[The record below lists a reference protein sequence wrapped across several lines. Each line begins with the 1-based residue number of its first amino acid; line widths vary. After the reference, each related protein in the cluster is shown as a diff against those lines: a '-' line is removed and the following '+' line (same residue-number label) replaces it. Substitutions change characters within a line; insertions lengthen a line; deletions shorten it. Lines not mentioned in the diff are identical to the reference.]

1 MIDLNLFSTQLIQT
15 GQGSKTALSGSGTL
29 GGQGLAIGNN
39 LAFLDALLGGVN
51 TDGSDDIKS
60 GNDGSGL
67 TQEEVAA
74 NKKADIALLQLA
86 LLGQDAD
93 KSLEDKLKEL
103 KIENLA
109 QTKENRVNQLQKLI
123 EHLTNGTPST
133 EADANLK
140 SRIEEL
146 VTRLEQRLES
156 LQASLESFRSGDFGK
171 EGAPLDLLIITGMNP
186 AELTR
191 ISNRIEEVEG
201 KLGRPLTVEDLI
213 AGVGNIIPAPGDE
226 DHEFSTADA
235 LQILLNQNKTDK
247 QIQAEEDAALK
258 TSKQEISDELAAEL
272 NNLIATDGQAADFAN
287 NAGATLAGLQNALN
301 NIEGN
306 SKNPQ
311 SVDVSA
317 LLNMIASR
325 KIAPSG
331 IPANGLTPAGD
342 SEGATTNPLTAI
354 PDSLSNAEFK
364 ALFGSKVGAN
374 NNSFAAKIAQANF
387 ASQNAVPM
395 AAQAGDF
402 TLPASWTDTLSS
414 TAAVSEAVGFDIQ
427 TGTPFNATMQA
438 AHAVSSGVAASQT
451 HPATQTVAAHINKAA
466 ANQGT
471 SNITLHLDP
480 PELGRVEVRL
490 EFGHEKSVKAHL
502 IVEKPETLLMLQR
515 DAATL
520 DRALQDAGLETGSD
534 SLNYEMASEGY
545 DFNTGQDGSGGQ
557 TGTNLEGDNTGNDE
571 VELIETTMTWDVDPN
586 TGHVHYSILA

>member
-15 GQGSKTALSGSGTL
+15 GQGTKGALSGSGAL
-29 GGQGLAIGNN
+29 GGQGLAMGSN
-39 LAFLDALLGGVN
+39 LAFLDALLGGIN
-51 TDGSDDIKS
+51 TDGSNDVKS
-60 GNDGSGL
+60 NNDGSGL

-191 ISNRIEEVEG
+191 ISNRVEEVEA
-201 KLGRPLTVEDLI
+201 KLGRQLTVEDLI

-226 DHEFSTADA
+226 DHEFSTTDA
-235 LQILLNQNKTDK
+235 LQILLNQHKT
-247 QIQAEEDAALK
+247 EENAALK
-258 TSKQEISDELAAEL
+258 TSKKEITDELSISDALAIEL
-272 NNLIATDGQAADFAN
+272 NNLMAADGQKSGMSN
-287 NAGATLAGLQNALN
+287 NAAATLAGLQNAIN

-306 SKNPQ
+306 SKNSQ
-311 SVDVSA
+311 NVDVSA

-331 IPANGLTPAGD
+331 TPTGGAIGG
-342 SEGATTNPLTAI
+342 EGTTTNPLTAI

-364 ALFGSKVGAN
+364 ALFGSKVSAN
-374 NNSFAAKIAQANF
+374 NNAFAAKIAQANF
-387 ASQNAVPM
+387 ASQNAVPIGV
-395 AAQAGDF
+395 QAGDF
-402 TLPASWTDTLSS
+402 TLPTGWTETLSS
-414 TAAVSEAVGFDIQ
+414 TAAISEAIGFDIQ

-466 ANQGT
+466 ANRGT

-502 IVEKPETLLMLQR
+502 IVEKPETFLMLQR
-515 DAATL
+515 DASAL

-534 SLNYEMASEGY
+534 SLNYEMASEDY
-545 DFNTGQDGSGGQ
+545 AFNTGKDGSGAQ
-557 TGTNLEGDNTGNDE
+557 TGTNLEGDSTGNDE